1 MEMDKKVTIDALY
14 QVRCIVTKE
23 NNDSFEAKDYNGR
36 KYIIAKN
43 DATKNYKVGTDN
55 TFYAT
60 RQEEGLFFKKII
72 LHPLTNKEYEDIVV
86 KNNMF
91 RMPMESFA

>member
-1 MEMDKKVTIDALY
+1 VDKKITIDDLY

-23 NNDSFEAKDYNGR
+23 NYDSFDAKDYNGR

-43 DATKNYKVGTDN
+43 AATKNYKVGTDS

-60 RQEEGLFFKKII
+60 RQEEGLFFKKVI
-72 LHPLTNKEYEDIVV
+72 LHPLTNREYEDIVV
-86 KNNMF
+86 KNNMI
-91 RMPMESFA
+91 RMPIESFA